1 MQKLVWKFRVWGGK
15 LQRIFLKYIFK
26 FDNWHVFTL
35 AEKKYAKDIIVYCNG
50 RGVRDSFAEIGC
62 GLGDIV
68 RHVRYRERV
77 GYDMDENALNAAR
90 FLNNLTFGGKVR
102 FSVFTFPDS
111 SLSGTYDVVV
121 LVNWIHLI
129 EPSVLKSAIAAYFSS
144 ALSEEG
150 VIIIDTVQ
158 DPEYKFNHDIGFLT
172 DGIKARVNKLGDY
185 ERQRQIWLIEK

>member
-15 LQRIFLKYIFK
+15 LQRIFLRYIFK

-50 RGVRDSFAEIGC
+50 RGVRNSFVEIGC

-90 FLNNLTFGGKVR
+90 FLNNLTFGGKIR

-129 EPSVLKSAIAAYFSS
+129 EPSVLKSAIAAYFNT
-144 ALSEEG
+144 ALNEEG

-158 DPEYKFNHDIGFLT
+158 DPEYMFNHDIGFLT